1 MTNKRGATLGGR
13 LFYAHECK
21 VRDVFAEYLSQLR
34 PDERLI
40 KKELR
45 YSTAARR
52 VDMRTVDRAGTLREW
67 EFKIYADH
75 RTLGQLLIYLAHA
88 RREHGFRPIRGVIAA
103 FSIPEELRL
112 AVEVMSLSIE
122 FVTIPAWM
130 REAGSVP
137 VAANLNPVPTIFIQ
151 RTKC

>member
-1 MTNKRGATLGGR
+1 MTTKSGDAREKKLT
-13 LFYAHECK
+13 YAHECK
-21 VRDVFAEYLSQLR
+21 VRDVFAECLSRLR
-34 PDERLI
+34 PDERLV
-40 KKELR
+40 KKEFR

-52 VDMRTVDRAGTLREW
+52 VDMRTVDRTGTLREW

-88 RREHGFRPIRGVIAA
+88 RRELGFRPVRGVIAA

-130 REAGSVP
+130 RAAGYVPEA
-137 VAANLNPVPTIFIQ
+137 N
-151 RTKC
+151 